1 MEDETNHDT
10 FMINKETYFEPEVE
24 TTATPLEELATLLNR
39 GGEEILPPSHLGPHG
54 SNIVMGERSSL
65 EGIQEAAFQTSME
78 YKGEDM
84 AWENGDPHER
94 KTNGEK
100 RRRHPQ
106 GVDGCG

>member
-1 MEDETNHDT
+1 M
-10 FMINKETYFEPEVE
+10 
-24 TTATPLEELATLLNR
+24 LNM

-65 EGIQEAAFQTSME
+65 EGLQGAAFQTSM
-78 YKGEDM
+78 KCNGKDM

-106 GVDGCG
+106 GVEWVWMRRKILINHFQIYDTGK